1 MKKTIVIKV
10 VLLTALIPFLLGMS
24 SLTMMTDAKVKNP
37 VIHIENEPNLEIHEG
52 YVSQKEETVL
62 VKKGRKTIAQVYLSE
77 PVMVAM
83 AEQEEE
89 WGFFQFPNI
98 GIADDGTIVVSWQMK
113 EDTPVTYGKKP
124 SRKYSPMMSKDGGKT
139 WNSQDKKY
147 SLKRY
152 GNYIELTDGAILQ
165 LTTPASK
172 NENSLIK
179 RPKVLDK
186 KKRYTYFLA
195 EDLPDEL
202 QGAYIVYQEGGKT
215 ELVHAIVID
224 PGLVRYSYDDLIP
237 VIWKGTIKELSDHT
251 LMAGIYPT
259 CYLDSLGRV
268 SAEGVSFYQSFDS
281 GRSWKVRGKIPF
293 EKEKLDVIRGGN
305 GFTEPAF
312 QIMAD
317 STFLCIMR
325 TGSTS
330 PMYESF
336 STDFGL
342 SWSIPKPITPN
353 GVKPC
358 VMALKN
364 GVIVLTSGR
373 PGIQIRFN
381 LDGRGKTWTEPID
394 MIPFMTS
401 IGTYNRDVSCGYS
414 SLIGT
419 DTNSFY
425 LVYSDFTTKGPN
437 GKQRKSIWFRKI
449 QIENKYK

>member
-62 VKKGRKTIAQVYLSE
+62 VKNGKKTIAKVYLSE

-83 AEQEEE
+83 AEQEEK

-113 EDTPVTYGKKP
+113 DDSPVTYGKKS

-139 WNSQDKKY
+139 WNPQDKKY

-152 GNYIELTDGAILQ
+152 GNYIELTNGAILQ
-165 LTTPASK
+165 LTTPASI
-172 NENSLIK
+172 NINSLRK
-179 RPKVLDK
+179 RPKALDK
-186 KKRYTYFLA
+186 KKRYTYFLV
-195 EDLPDEL
+195 ENLPDEL
-202 QGAYIVYQEGGKT
+202 QGAYILYQKGGKS
-215 ELVHAIVID
+215 ELVHATVID

-237 VIWKGTIKELSDHT
+237 VIWKGNIKELSDHS

-259 CYLDSLGRV
+259 CYLDSFGRV
-268 SAEGVSFYQSFDS
+268 SAEGVSFYQSFDF

-293 EKEKLDVIRGGN
+293 EKEMFDVIRGGK

-312 QIMAD
+312 QILAD
-317 STFLCIMR
+317 STFLCVMR
-325 TGSTS
+325 TGADS
-330 PMYESF
+330 PMYETS
-336 STDFGL
+336 STDYGQ
-342 SWSIPKPITPN
+342 SWSTPKPFTPN

-358 VMALKN
+358 LMTLNN
-364 GVIVLTSGR
+364 GVIVLASGR
-373 PGIQIRFN
+373 PGIQVRFN
-381 LDGRGKTWTEPID
+381 LDGSGESWTEPID

-401 IGTYNRDVSCGYS
+401 IDTYNRDVSCGYT

-425 LVYSDFTTKGPN
+425 LVYSNFTTKDPS

-449 QIENKYK
+449 KIENK